1 MCRCYMRL
9 SAIQVHNC
17 HSPSMRVCQTYDLSN
32 GDGNTF
38 RPERWEEDYIR
49 RQKEGI
55 KFPSNDYSF
64 ITFSAGVRPCI
75 GRHMSLMEM
84 KAVLFHLV
92 FNFDLSLP
100 ENLEEFE
107 HGDPRKLKFPLL
119 TMKENVDVC
128 ISVRVEK

>member
-1 MCRCYMRL
+1 
-9 SAIQVHNC
+9 
-17 HSPSMRVCQTYDLSN
+17 
-32 GDGNTF
+32 
-38 RPERWEEDYIR
+38 
-49 RQKEGI
+49 
-55 KFPSNDYSF
+55 
-64 ITFSAGVRPCI
+64 
-75 GRHMSLMEM
+75 MSLMEM

>member
-1 MCRCYMRL
+1 MGEF
-9 SAIQVHNC
+9 N
-17 HSPSMRVCQTYDLSN
+17 RVVAN
-32 GDGNTF
+32 GDGNIF
-38 RPERWEEDYIR
+38 RPERWEE
-49 RQKEGI
+49 
-55 KFPSNDYSF
+55 DYSF

-107 HGDPRKLKFPLL
+107 HGDPRKLSFPLL